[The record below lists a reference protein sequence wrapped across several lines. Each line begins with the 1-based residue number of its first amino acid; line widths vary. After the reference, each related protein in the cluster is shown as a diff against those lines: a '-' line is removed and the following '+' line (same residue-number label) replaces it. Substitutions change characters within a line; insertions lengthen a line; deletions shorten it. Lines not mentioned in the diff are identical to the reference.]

1 MVRPWQLWVLT
12 VVAAATAAM
21 VLANMVRFSANRQL
35 QSEVSQRNLFIQ
47 QSIPL
52 ENLGREIALALA
64 QLGVRS
70 QDEQIR
76 TLFNSLGI
84 SVQVNPPAA
93 APATADS
100 RGERK

>member
-1 MVRPWQLWVLT
+1 MLRKWQFWMLT
-12 VVAAATAAM
+12 ALAAATAAM

-35 QSEVSQRNLFIQ
+35 QAEVNQRNLFIQ

-52 ENLGREIALALA
+52 ENLSREIALALA
-64 QLGVRS
+64 QLGVRT

-76 TLFNSLGI
+76 ALLTSLGI
-84 SVQVNPPAA
+84 SVQVNPAA
-93 APATADS
+93 APAEN